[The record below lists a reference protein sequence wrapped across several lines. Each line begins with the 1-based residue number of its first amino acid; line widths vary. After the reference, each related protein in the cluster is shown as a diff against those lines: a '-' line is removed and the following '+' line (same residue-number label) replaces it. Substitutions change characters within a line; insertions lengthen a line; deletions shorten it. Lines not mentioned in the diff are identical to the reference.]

1 MGCGLTVDFDWD
13 PTKDASNER
22 KHGIPFS
29 YATALFSDPNHRD
42 FDVSRTVDNELRRKA
57 IGRIEGQL
65 FTVVY
70 TARDGAVRIISARR
84 SNVQEVRRYGDH

>member
-1 MGCGLTVDFDWD
+1 MRPDRGFRLGSDKGRL
-13 PTKDASNER
+13 ER
-22 KHGIPFS
+22 TETRHPVFLRDG
-29 YATALFSDPNHRD
+29 ALFADPNRRD
-42 FDVSRTVDNELRRKA
+42 FDVSRAVDNELRRKA

-84 SNVQEVRRYGDH
+84 SNVQEVRRYGDR